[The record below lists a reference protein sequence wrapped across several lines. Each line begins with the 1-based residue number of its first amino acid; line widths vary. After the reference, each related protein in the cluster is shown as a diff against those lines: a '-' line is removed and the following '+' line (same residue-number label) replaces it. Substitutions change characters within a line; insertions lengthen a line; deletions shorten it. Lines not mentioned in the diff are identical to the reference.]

1 MQYDGI
7 TSSECIDIYKI
18 LGRDVVEVIRSLGYT
33 KLTEVQIKAL
43 PLIGKC
49 RNVLI
54 VAPTGSGKT
63 EAALFPI
70 FSSIYYNG
78 LRPIA
83 ALYITPLRALN
94 RDIFRRMFRVCEKL
108 GITIDIRHGDTP
120 YSGRKKIE
128 RDPPQILITTP
139 ETFSYILVNKKLKKY
154 LRNVNWLVI
163 DEFHELINSKRGTQL
178 LINISR
184 LEYLRGKSARKI
196 ALSASIGDIDEAA
209 SVLSTLAT
217 NVCKVIISKVR
228 DVDIRVYSTASTD
241 LSSKS
246 SSGYVGDKVSIIA
259 DLINKHKKILIFV
272 NTRDEAEWLG
282 ARLSSLGI
290 DVRVHHG
297 SLSKEERELTEYL
310 LRQGGVKAVVATS
323 SLELGIDVGD
333 IDLVIQVSSPK
344 QAIKLLQRVGRSLHG
359 ISNVARGVVVTDN
372 TTDDILESLVLARR
386 VKSGQLEGL
395 EIYRNSLDVLA
406 HAIVGMSLEYESL
419 DVNKVYNIITK
430 VPIYRDL
437 SFDYLEKLVEFLN
450 DHGLIRV
457 VNGKIEAT
465 GKGKLYY
472 LRTTMIV
479 DTSKYTV
486 VNLVDGS
493 KIGDLDEDFIAINV
507 EQGKSVVLGG
517 RIWKVISIDDE
528 SKKVYVEPMSGEE
541 ALIPSWSGET
551 IPVSYRVARE
561 VCRLRYLIGM
571 GFVPKYYRGMV
582 NERDISIVENII
594 KNHISKRYTIPHD
607 SNAVIEIVRSKRPLL
622 ILHTCLGTKGNRG
635 LGILFSYLIGK
646 YLGVQ
651 PLMKVDPY
659 RIIIEV
665 PINISDDFIKKII
678 NKVFNDLTNDDV
690 ANTIRRALKSTRLYE
705 LVIARI
711 LNRLGIVNTDMP
723 RNLIKTLVRRYSEDF
738 IVSTE
743 AINEIFT
750 KYIDIKALKHF
761 IDILKKGHIK
771 FYISDEPS
779 PLGSEG
785 LKLTIYYDRVKSSS
799 MPKNIIAELMRRRLL
814 SKEVTLICMSCGYY
828 WKSKISELPDRVQ
841 CPKCGLSLIAL
852 NSNLGDN
859 ERIRSIVLKGKK
871 AGFRY
876 KFVLDEEEK
885 KIFEKL
891 IDMAKLVLSYGR
903 RAIIALSCRGVGVAT
918 AKVALSVFNEDE
930 FYLKLYEL
938 ERNYLRTRKYWH

>member
-1 MQYDGI
+1 MRYRMSI
-7 TSSECIDIYKI
+7 CSEYNDVCEI
-18 LGRDVVEVIRSLGYT
+18 LGSDVVKVIRSLGYS

-43 PLIGKC
+43 PLVRKC

-54 VAPTGSGKT
+54 IAPTGSGKT

-70 FSSIYYNG
+70 FSSIYHSK

-83 ALYITPLRALN
+83 AIYVTPLRALN
-94 RDIFRRMFRVCEKL
+94 RDIFRRMFRVCEEL
-108 GITIDIRHGDTP
+108 GISIDIRHGDTP
-120 YSGRKKIE
+120 YSGRKRIE

-139 ETFSYILVNKKLKKY
+139 ETFSFILINEKLRKY
-154 LRNVNWLVI
+154 LRNVNWLII

-184 LEYLRGKSARKI
+184 LEYLRGKSVRKI

-217 NVCKVIISKVR
+217 NVCKVVISKVR
-228 DVDIRVYSTASTD
+228 DVNIRVYSIASND

-246 SSGYVGDKVSIIA
+246 GNGYVGDKVSIIA
-259 DLINKHKKILIFV
+259 NLINKYKKVLIFV

-290 DVRVHHG
+290 NVRVHHG

-359 ISNVARGVVVTDN
+359 IGNVARGAIVTDS

-406 HAIVGMSLEYESL
+406 HVIVGMSLEYESL
-419 DVNKVYNIITK
+419 DLNEIYNIITK

-437 SFDYLEKLVEFLN
+437 SFNYLEKLIEFLN
-450 DHGLIRV
+450 DHGLIKV
-457 VNGKIEAT
+457 VNGRIKAT
-465 GKGKLYY
+465 GKGRLYY

-486 VNLVDGS
+486 VNLVDGG

-507 EQGKSVVLGG
+507 DQGKSVVLGG
-517 RIWKVISIDDE
+517 RIWRVISIDDE
-528 SKKVYVEPMSGEE
+528 SKKVYVEPMSSEE

-551 IPVSYRVARE
+551 IPVSYKVARE
-561 VCRLRYLIGM
+561 VCRLRSLIGV
-571 GFVPKYYRGMV
+571 GFIPRYYKDMI
-582 NERDISIVENII
+582 NESDINIVKNII
-594 KNHISKRYTIPHD
+594 KKHISKGYTVPHD

-635 LGILFSYLIGK
+635 LGTLLSYLVGK

-659 RIIIEV
+659 RVIIEV
-665 PINISDDFIKKII
+665 PINISDNFIRKII
-678 NKVFNDLTNDDV
+678 NKVFSDLTNDDLS
-690 ANTIRRALKSTRLYE
+690 TILRKALKSTKLYE
-705 LVIARI
+705 LVIARV
-711 LNRLGIVNTDMP
+711 LSRLGIVNTDMP

-738 IVSTE
+738 IISTE

-750 KYIDIKALKHF
+750 KYVDIKALKHF

-799 MPKNIIAELMRRRLL
+799 MPKNIIVELMRRRLL

-852 NSNLGDN
+852 NNNLGDS
-859 ERIRSIVLKGKK
+859 EKIRNIVLKGKK

-876 KFVLDEEEK
+876 KFVLEEEEK

-938 ERNYLRTRKYWH
+938 EKNYLRTRKYWR